1 MRHAQQLTIEG
12 AASSAPTTISIHA
25 GIPVLSFPS
34 ITKGLSMR
42 LNFRSAVTITLA
54 LAIGISISAITRAKS
69 SAIQQ
74 HQEAVSA
81 QPQIKIPEVPADM
94 AKRIGALQS
103 AMQPSAKAWVEQ
115 QAHSESQKSTAPDA
129 PSIEAAV
136 YNRFPALNTRG
147 SSVKAGDINALVAI
161 VMMQTLNDSEKDLQD
176 MMSQMQKITN
186 AKQQLRDL
194 LMQTQLEIKSNE
206 TLDAKAMCQTAL
218 CKSLPSSLGDI
229 SNATANFQKPVRIS
243 IPAKLTFADL
253 RTLPAQFQTNL
264 DSLNDISQAQQM
276 KIQMLMD
283 QRSKL
288 IETMSNLMKTMADTN
303 SAVIQ
308 NIK

>member
-1 MRHAQQLTIEG
+1 MR
-12 AASSAPTTISIHA
+12 
-25 GIPVLSFPS
+25 F
-34 ITKGLSMR
+34 
-42 LNFRSAVTITLA
+42 NFRVVATITLA
-54 LAIGISISAITRAKS
+54 LAVCISIPAFA
-69 SAIQQ
+69 QQ

-81 QPQIKIPEVPADM
+81 QPQTKIPEVPAEM
-94 AKRIGALQS
+94 ARRIAALQS
-103 AMQPSAKAWVEQ
+103 GMQPSAKAWVEQ
-115 QAHSESQKSTAPDA
+115 QARSESLKPTSPDA

-147 SSVKAGDINALVAI
+147 SAVKAGDINALVAI
-161 VMMQTLNDSEKDLQD
+161 VMMQTLNDSEKDLQNV
-176 MMSQMQKITN
+176 MSQTEAITK

-194 LMQTQLEIKSNE
+194 LSQTQLEIKSNE

-218 CKSLPSSLGDI
+218 CKSLPSTLGEI
-229 SNATANFQKPVRIS
+229 SNATANVQKPVRIS
-243 IPAKLTFADL
+243 IPAKPTFADL
-253 RTLPAQFQTNL
+253 RTVPGQIQSNL

-288 IETMSNLMKTMADTN
+288 IETMSNIMKSISDTN
-303 SAVIQ
+303 STIIQ